1 MGAVAQFHSLSCKQ
15 YFLSIPTLPSYITLQ
30 FNQFLTRR
38 INQHH
43 TPKKYLISID
53 NNSQA
58 TETMAAK
65 INSNFQFQS
74 IGPDSF
80 LVCSSSQ
87 FTTQTANRTSS
98 QIIPQTTIT
107 PPTPPTQSP
116 AKGSTSPRR
125 RQAQFTL
132 QPIRTQSLPHEIGYT
147 PTTPRFMRYKEI
159 STSTSLKY
167 SGILGRG
174 LHAKLHG
181 FMVGW
186 LCGV

>member
-1 MGAVAQFHSLSCKQ
+1 
-15 YFLSIPTLPSYITLQ
+15 
-30 FNQFLTRR
+30 
-38 INQHH
+38 
-43 TPKKYLISID
+43 
-53 NNSQA
+53 
-58 TETMAAK
+58 MAATMK
-65 INSNFQFQS
+65 SNFQFQS

-80 LVCSSSQ
+80 LICTSSQ
-87 FTTQTANRTSS
+87 LTSQTANKTANKTSS

-125 RQAQFTL
+125 RQAQFSL
-132 QPIRTQSLPHEIGYT
+132 QPIRTQALPHEIGYT
-147 PTTPRFMRYKEI
+147 PTTPRFMRYKEV
-159 STSTSLKY
+159 STSTGMKY